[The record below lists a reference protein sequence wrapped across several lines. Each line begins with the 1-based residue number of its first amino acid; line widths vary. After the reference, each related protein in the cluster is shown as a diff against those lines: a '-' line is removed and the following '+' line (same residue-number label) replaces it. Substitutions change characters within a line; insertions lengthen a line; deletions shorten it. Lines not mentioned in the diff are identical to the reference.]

1 MTPVFT
7 APGSRAYYRIT
18 AALFLAGFATF
29 SLLYCVQPL
38 LPLLADAFHATPAES
53 SLVLSVSTVA
63 LALAILMAG
72 PYSEWVGRRGL
83 MAVSMAIASLCDF
96 SAAFASDWHLL
107 LVLRAM
113 EGYALGGVPAV
124 AMAYLAEEIE
134 PRGLGFAMGL
144 YVGGTALGGMTG
156 RILSGLISGAFG
168 WRAAIGGIGLLG
180 LALALAFVLLLPPSR
195 NFVAK
200 PGFRPL
206 YHFGAW
212 FRHLM
217 WRGLPT
223 LFVIGG
229 LVMGVFVTVYNYV
242 GFVLMAPPYRLSQS
256 ELGMIFIVF
265 LAGLVSSALAGAM
278 ADRMG
283 RLPVLLASLGL
294 LLAGLALAVLPPLP
308 LVIAGIALVAA
319 GFFASHAVAS
329 GWVGSLAAGD
339 KDHAT
344 SLYLLTYYV
353 GSSVMGSA
361 GGWFLAG
368 WGWTGVILFCGAGLG
383 LAFLMSARL
392 RAVSGAARDRGD

>member
-339 KDHAT
+339 KGHAT